1 VAAHQGRH
9 DRMHPPVHDELMVRF
24 AHDDAGYRDW
34 LVKHPGGYVINTY
47 MNPSRSY
54 LKLHHVSCTSISRLQ
69 RGAKTFT
76 DGEYSK
82 VCGGRAELE
91 AYARQLGG
99 AAEPCPLCL

>member
-1 VAAHQGRH
+1 
-9 DRMHPPVHDELMVRF
+9 MHPSVHDELMVPF
-24 AHDDAGYRDW
+24 VHNDAGYRDW

-47 MNPSRSY
+47 MNPSPSY
-54 LKLHHVSCTSISRLQ
+54 LKLHHASCTSISRLQ

-76 DGEYSK
+76 NGGYSK

-91 AYARQLGG
+91 TYARELGG